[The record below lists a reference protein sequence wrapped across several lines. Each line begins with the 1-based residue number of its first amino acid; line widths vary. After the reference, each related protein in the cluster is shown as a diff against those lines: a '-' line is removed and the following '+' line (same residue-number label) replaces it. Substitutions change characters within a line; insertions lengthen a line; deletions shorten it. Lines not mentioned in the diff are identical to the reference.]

1 MPESFEIVEPPYCRM
16 LRELSPWVPMSVRE
30 QMALGEPPVAIR
42 GISHPVVVL
51 LRERWKS
58 LKIDRKEFARLHG
71 GNTGYAKTIR
81 RVDELF
87 EGKRR
92 LPEWIERVACV
103 LQISLEEMQAAWQ
116 TEADWLA
123 ARNLFRLRQR
133 RHRIYA
139 DHSSYLL
146 VMRSANAN
154 PDACVPPSPH
164 SIESFYEVH
173 GNAEPDLLI
182 PWMQQHREHW
192 ICGKVPVH
200 GYLYVRAP
208 EDLHFFLADGTLISF
223 GDSCTPTPQGFY
235 EYQGCELKL

>member
-30 QMALGEPPVAIR
+30 KMALGEPPVAIR

-58 LKIDRKEFARLHG
+58 LKIDRKELARLHG

-81 RVDELF
+81 RIDELF

-92 LPEWIERVACV
+92 LPEWIERVACG
-103 LQISLEEMQAAWQ
+103 LQISHEEMQAAWQ

-123 ARNLFRLRQR
+123 ARNVFRLRQR
-133 RHRIYA
+133 RHRLYA
-139 DHSSYLL
+139 DYSSYLL
-146 VMRSANAN
+146 VMRSTNVN
-154 PDACVPPSPH
+154 PDACVPPSPQ
-164 SIESFYEVH
+164 SMESFYEVH
-173 GNAEPDLLI
+173 GNADPSLLI

-208 EDLHFFLADGTLISF
+208 EELYFFLADGTMISS
-223 GDSCTPTPQGFY
+223 GDSCMPTPQGFD
-235 EYQGCELKL
+235 EYQGSELKL